1 MQREIQWSCILKF
14 LNCKNNRAEKFDE
27 KSGVIYLFIMFSS
40 GVMFLFFVLDDSKKL
55 VKDCAK
61 YLSASEKSYLVLL
74 ENNIDC

>member
-1 MQREIQWSCILKF
+1 MQRETQWSSILKF
-14 LNCKNNRAEKFDE
+14 LNCKNNRAEKSDE

>member
-1 MQREIQWSCILKF
+1 
-14 LNCKNNRAEKFDE
+14 
-27 KSGVIYLFIMFSS
+27 MFSS